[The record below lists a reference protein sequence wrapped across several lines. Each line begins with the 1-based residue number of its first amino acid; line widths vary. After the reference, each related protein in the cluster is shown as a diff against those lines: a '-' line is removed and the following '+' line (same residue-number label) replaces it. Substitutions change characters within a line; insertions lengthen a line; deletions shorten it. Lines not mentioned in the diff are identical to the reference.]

1 MTSASIAERLK
12 TVPFNVDETP
22 HIVVDG
28 ALCRGCETHACLT
41 FCPAQ
46 CFTAGGGG
54 GIDYYYVGCL
64 ECGTCLLLC
73 NEEAVRW
80 NYPKGGSGISYRF

>member
-1 MTSASIAERLK
+1 MSIAERLE
-12 TVPFNVDETP
+12 TVPFTVDDVP
-22 HIVVDG
+22 HILVDG
-28 ALCRGCETHACLT
+28 ERCQGCDTHPCLT

-46 CFTAGGGG
+46 CFTPKDGG

-80 NYPKGGSGISYRF
+80 NYPQGGYGINYRF

>member
-1 MTSASIAERLK
+1 MSIAERLR
-12 TVPFNVDETP
+12 TLHFEVDTTA

-28 ALCRGCETHACLT
+28 DRCGECGGHPCVH

-46 CFTAGGGG
+46 CFTPNGRG
-54 GIDYYYVGCL
+54 GIDYSYVGCL

-73 NEEAVRW
+73 AEDAVRW
-80 NYPKGGSGISYRF
+80 GYPRGGCGISYRF